1 MSTSKIQAQY
11 NRQTVVRTYHKKLTH
26 KKSDAEL
33 LQEALTQ
40 SNNIEAIK
48 ALYSSVGIVA
58 PEDQKAMSC
67 LLYRFKRC
75 NVYFNMLYQ
84 AFVEDNGKQ
93 AYFDLC
99 YLVLKT
105 IGDPEDFKEMYAMLK
120 TELEQNTAINR
131 RRVQG
136 QYFSSLRV
144 TPVQN
149 SDFDLSVMQADL
161 KQAAQ
166 LDAVENALDLSL
178 VYDYIINHCTK
189 SQRKV
194 IASYLSNNKK
204 IDSRALR
211 RIKDKLATPEF
222 KKLLQ
227 FI

>member
-1 MSTSKIQAQY
+1 MLTSKNQAQY
-11 NRQTVVRTYHKKLTH
+11 NRQTVVQSYHKKLTH

-40 SNNIEAIK
+40 SNNIDAIK
-48 ALYSSVGIVA
+48 ALYLSVGIVA
-58 PEDQKAMSC
+58 PEDQKALSC

-84 AFVEDNGKQ
+84 AFIEDNGRQ

-105 IGDPEDFKEMYAMLK
+105 IGDPEDFKEMYTMLK

-136 QYFSSLRV
+136 QYFSSLKV
-144 TPVQN
+144 ASQN
-149 SDFDLSVMQADL
+149 SDFDLEVLQADP

-166 LDAVENALDLSL
+166 LDAVENALDLAI
-178 VYDYIINHCTK
+178 VYDYIVNHCTK
-189 SQRKV
+189 SQRNV
-194 IASYLSNNKK
+194 IASYLSDNKK

-211 RIKDKLATPEF
+211 RIKDKLATSEF
-222 KKLLQ
+222 KSLLQ

>member
-1 MSTSKIQAQY
+1 MKKAITS
-11 NRQTVVRTYHKKLTH
+11 
-26 KKSDAEL
+26 
-33 LQEALTQ
+33 

-48 ALYSSVGIVA
+48 ALYLSVGIVA
-58 PEDQKAMSC
+58 LEDQKAMSC

-136 QYFSSLRV
+136 QYFSSLKV
-144 TPVQN
+144 ASQD

-166 LDAVENALDLSL
+166 LDAVENALDLAI

-189 SQRKV
+189 SQRQV
-194 IASYLSNNKK
+194 IADYLSNNKK

-211 RIKDKLATPEF
+211 RIKSKLATPEF
-222 KKLLQ
+222 KNLLQ

>member
-11 NRQTVVRTYHKKLTH
+11 NRQTVVRTHHKKLTH

-33 LQEALTQ
+33 LQETLTQ
-40 SNNIEAIK
+40 SNNIDAIK
-48 ALYSSVGIVA
+48 ALYLSVGIVA

-136 QYFSSLRV
+136 QYFSSLKV
-144 TPVQN
+144 VNQD
-149 SDFDLSVMQADL
+149 SDFDLEVMQADL

-166 LDAVENALDLSL
+166 LDAVENALDLAI
-178 VYDYIINHCTK
+178 VYDYIVNHCTK
-189 SQRKV
+189 NQRKV
-194 IASYLSNNKK
+194 IASFLSDGKK

-211 RIKDKLATPEF
+211 RIKEKLATPEF
-222 KKLLQ
+222 KRLLQ
-227 FI
+227 FV

>member
-1 MSTSKIQAQY
+1 MSTSKNQAQY

-136 QYFSSLRV
+136 QYFSSLKV
-144 TPVQN
+144 ASQD
-149 SDFDLSVMQADL
+149 SEFDLEVLQADL
-161 KQAAQ
+161 KQTAQ
-166 LDAVENALDLSL
+166 LEAVENALDLSI
-178 VYDYIINHCTK
+178 VYDYIVNHCTK

-211 RIKDKLATPEF
+211 RIKSKLATPEF
-222 KKLLQ
+222 KNLLQ

>member
-33 LQEALTQ
+33 MEKALTQ

-48 ALYSSVGIVA
+48 ALYLSVGIVA

-84 AFVEDNGKQ
+84 AFIEDNGKQ

-136 QYFSSLRV
+136 QYFSSLKV
-144 TPVQN
+144 ANQDSN
-149 SDFDLSVMQADL
+149 FDLEVLQADQ

-166 LDAVENALDLSL
+166 LDAVENALDLAI
-178 VYDYIINHCTK
+178 VYDYIVNHCTK

-211 RIKDKLATPEF
+211 RIKEKLATPEF
-222 KKLLQ
+222 KRLLQ

>member
-1 MSTSKIQAQY
+1 MLTSKIQAQY

-33 LQEALTQ
+33 LQDALTQ
-40 SNNIEAIK
+40 SNNIDAIK

-105 IGDPEDFKEMYAMLK
+105 IGDSEDYKALYTMLK
-120 TELEQNTAINR
+120 NELEQNTAINR

-136 QYFSSLRV
+136 QYFSSLKV
-144 TPVQN
+144 ASQD
-149 SDFDLSVMQADL
+149 SDFDLEVMQADL
-161 KQAAQ
+161 KQTAQ
-166 LDAVENALDLSL
+166 LDAVENAIDLTI

-189 SQRKV
+189 SQRQV
-194 IASYLSNNKK
+194 IASYLNDGKK

-211 RIKDKLATPEF
+211 RIKSKLATPEF

>member
-1 MSTSKIQAQY
+1 MSTSKNQAQY

-26 KKSDAEL
+26 KKTDAEL
-33 LQEALTQ
+33 LQEALA
-40 SNNIEAIK
+40 SANNIDAIK

-58 PEDQKAMSC
+58 EDEQKAMSC

-84 AFVEDNGKQ
+84 AFIEDNGKQ

-105 IGDPEDFKEMYAMLK
+105 IADPEDFKAMYSLLK
-120 TELEQNTAINR
+120 EELEQNTAINR
-131 RRVQG
+131 RRIQG
-136 QYFSSLRV
+136 QYFSSLKV
-144 TPVQN
+144 ASQN
-149 SDFDLSVMQADL
+149 SNFDLEVLQADQ

-166 LDAVENALDLSL
+166 LDAVENAMDLAI
-178 VYDYIINHCTK
+178 VYDYIVNHCTK
-189 SQRKV
+189 SQRQM

-211 RIKDKLATPEF
+211 RIKEKLATPEF
-222 KKLLQ
+222 KNLLQ

>member
-1 MSTSKIQAQY
+1 MSTNKNQALY
-11 NRQTVVRTYHKKLTH
+11 NRQTVVRTYHKMLTH

-33 LQEALTQ
+33 LQDALTS
-40 SNNIEAIK
+40 SNNIDAIK

-58 PEDQKAMSC
+58 PEDQRAMSC

-105 IGDPEDFKEMYAMLK
+105 IVDPEDFKAMYSLLK
-120 TELEQNTAINR
+120 EELEQNTAINR

-136 QYFSSLRV
+136 QYFSSLKV
-144 TPVQN
+144 ANQD
-149 SDFDLSVMQADL
+149 SDFDLEVLQADP

-166 LDAVENALDLSL
+166 LDAVENALDLAI

-189 SQRKV
+189 SQRQM

-211 RIKDKLATPEF
+211 RIKSKLATPEF
-222 KKLLQ
+222 KNLLQ

>member
-1 MSTSKIQAQY
+1 MLTSKEQAQY
-11 NRQTVVRTYHKKLTH
+11 NRQTVVRIYHKKLTH

-33 LQEALTQ
+33 LQEALA
-40 SNNIEAIK
+40 SANNIDAIK

-58 PEDQKAMSC
+58 EDEQKAMSC

-99 YLVLKT
+99 YLILKI
-105 IGDPEDFKEMYAMLK
+105 IGNPEDFKAMYSLLK
-120 TELEQNTAINR
+120 EELEQNTAINR
-131 RRVQG
+131 RRIQG

-149 SDFDLSVMQADL
+149 SDFDLEVLQADQ

-166 LDAVENALDLSL
+166 LDAVENAMDLSL

-189 SQRKV
+189 SQRRV

-211 RIKDKLATPEF
+211 RIKEKLATPEF
-222 KKLLQ
+222 KSLLQ

>member
-11 NRQTVVRTYHKKLTH
+11 NRQTVVRTYHKKLTN

-40 SNNIEAIK
+40 SNNIDAIK

-58 PEDQKAMSC
+58 PEDQRAMSC

-84 AFVEDNGKQ
+84 AFVEDNGRQ

-136 QYFSSLRV
+136 QYFSSLKV
-144 TPVQN
+144 ANQD
-149 SDFDLSVMQADL
+149 SEFDLRLLQADP

-166 LDAVENALDLSL
+166 LDAVENAIDLTII
-178 VYDYIINHCTK
+178 YDYIINHCTK

-194 IASYLSNNKK
+194 IAEYLSNNKK
-204 IDSRALR
+204 IDTRALR
-211 RIKDKLATPEF
+211 RIKSKLATPEF

>member
-1 MSTSKIQAQY
+1 MLTSKIQAQY

-33 LQEALTQ
+33 LQDALTQ
-40 SNNIEAIK
+40 SNNIDAIK

-136 QYFSSLRV
+136 QYFSSLKV
-144 TPVQN
+144 ASQD
-149 SDFDLSVMQADL
+149 SDFDLEVMQADL
-161 KQAAQ
+161 KQTAQ
-166 LDAVENALDLSL
+166 LDAVENAIDLTI

-189 SQRKV
+189 SQRQV
-194 IASYLSNNKK
+194 IASYLNDGKK

-211 RIKDKLATPEF
+211 RIKSKLATPEF

>member
-1 MSTSKIQAQY
+1 M
-11 NRQTVVRTYHKKLTH
+11 KK
-26 KKSDAEL
+26 
-33 LQEALTQ
+33 ALTQ

-105 IGDPEDFKEMYAMLK
+105 IDDPDDFKEMYAMLK

-136 QYFSSLRV
+136 QYFSSLKV
-144 TPVQN
+144 ASQD
-149 SDFDLSVMQADL
+149 SDFDLEVLQADL
-161 KQAAQ
+161 KQTAQ
-166 LDAVENALDLSL
+166 LDAVENAIDLTI

-189 SQRKV
+189 SQRRV
-194 IASYLSNNKK
+194 IASYLSNNNK

-211 RIKDKLATPEF
+211 RIKSKLATPEF
-222 KKLLQ
+222 KNLLQ

>member
-1 MSTSKIQAQY
+1 MLTSKIQAQY
-11 NRQTVVRTYHKKLTH
+11 NRQTVVRSYHKKLTH

-33 LQEALTQ
+33 LQDALTQ

-58 PEDQKAMSC
+58 PDEQKAMNC

-84 AFVEDNGKQ
+84 AFIEDNGKQ

-105 IGDPEDFKEMYAMLK
+105 IDDPEDFKEMYAMLK

-136 QYFSSLRV
+136 QYFSSLKV
-144 TPVQN
+144 ASQD
-149 SDFDLSVMQADL
+149 SEFDLEVLQADQ

-166 LDAVENALDLSL
+166 LDAVENALDLAI
-178 VYDYIINHCTK
+178 VYDYIVNHCTK

-211 RIKDKLATPEF
+211 RIKSKLATPEF
-222 KKLLQ
+222 KNLLQ

>member
-1 MSTSKIQAQY
+1 MSTTKNQAQY

-40 SNNIEAIK
+40 SNNIDAIK
-48 ALYSSVGIVA
+48 ALYLSVGIVA

-93 AYFDLC
+93 AFFDLC

-105 IGDPEDFKEMYAMLK
+105 IDNPEDFKAMYSLLK

-136 QYFSSLRV
+136 QYFSSLKV
-144 TPVQN
+144 ASQD
-149 SDFDLSVMQADL
+149 SDFDLEVLQADP

-166 LDAVENALDLSL
+166 LNAVENALDLAI
-178 VYDYIINHCTK
+178 VYDYIVNHCTK
-189 SQRKV
+189 NQRKV
-194 IASYLSNNKK
+194 IASFLSDGKK

-211 RIKDKLATPEF
+211 RIKEKLATPEF
-222 KKLLQ
+222 KRLLQ
-227 FI
+227 FV

>member
-1 MSTSKIQAQY
+1 MLTTKNQAKY

-26 KKSDAEL
+26 KTSDADL
-33 LQEALTQ
+33 MKKALAQ
-40 SNNIEAIK
+40 SNNIDAIK
-48 ALYSSVGIVA
+48 ALYLSVGIVA
-58 PEDQKAMSC
+58 PEEQKAMSC

-84 AFVEDNGKQ
+84 AFIEDNGRQ

-105 IGDPEDFKEMYAMLK
+105 IDDQEDFKEMYAMLK

-136 QYFSSLRV
+136 QYFSSLKV
-144 TPVQN
+144 ANQDSN
-149 SDFDLSVMQADL
+149 FDLEVMQADL
-161 KQAAQ
+161 KQTEQ
-166 LDAVENALDLSL
+166 LDAVENAMDLAL
-178 VYDYIINHCTK
+178 VYDYINNRCTK
-189 SQRKV
+189 SQRRM

-211 RIKDKLATPEF
+211 RIKDKLGTPEF

>member
-1 MSTSKIQAQY
+1 MSTTKNQAQY

-33 LQEALTQ
+33 LQETLTQ
-40 SNNIEAIK
+40 SNNIDAIK
-48 ALYSSVGIVA
+48 ALYLSVGIVA

-84 AFVEDNGKQ
+84 AFIEDNGKQ

-136 QYFSSLRV
+136 QYFSSLKV
-144 TPVQN
+144 ASQD
-149 SDFDLSVMQADL
+149 SDFDLEVLQADP

-166 LDAVENALDLSL
+166 LNAVENALDLAI
-178 VYDYIINHCTK
+178 VYDYIVNHCTK
-189 SQRKV
+189 NQRKV
-194 IASYLSNNKK
+194 IASFLSDGKK

-211 RIKDKLATPEF
+211 RIKEKLATPEF
-222 KKLLQ
+222 KRLLQ
-227 FI
+227 FV

>member
-1 MSTSKIQAQY
+1 MLTSKIQAQY

-33 LQEALTQ
+33 LQDALTS
-40 SNNIEAIK
+40 SNNIAAIK
-48 ALYSSVGIVA
+48 ALYSSAGIVA
-58 PEDQKAMSC
+58 PDEQKAMNC

-84 AFVEDNGKQ
+84 AFIEDNGKQ

-136 QYFSSLRV
+136 QYFSSLKV
-144 TPVQN
+144 ASQD
-149 SDFDLSVMQADL
+149 SDFDLRVLQADQ

-166 LDAVENALDLSL
+166 LDAVENALDLAI
-178 VYDYIINHCTK
+178 VCDYIVNHCTK

-211 RIKDKLATPEF
+211 RIKSKLATPEF
-222 KKLLQ
+222 KNLLQ

>member
-11 NRQTVVRTYHKKLTH
+11 NRQTVVRIYHKTLTH

-40 SNNIEAIK
+40 SNNIDAIK
-48 ALYSSVGIVA
+48 ALYLSVGIVA

-136 QYFSSLRV
+136 QYFSSLKV
-144 TPVQN
+144 VNQD
-149 SDFDLSVMQADL
+149 SDFDLEVMQADL

-166 LDAVENALDLSL
+166 LDAVENALDLAI
-178 VYDYIINHCTK
+178 VYDYIVNHCTK

-194 IASYLSNNKK
+194 IASFLSDGKK

-211 RIKDKLATPEF
+211 RIKEKLATPEF

>member
-1 MSTSKIQAQY
+1 MSTSKNQAQY

-33 LQEALTQ
+33 LQEALTS
-40 SNNIEAIK
+40 SNNIAAIK
-48 ALYSSVGIVA
+48 ALYLSVGIVA

-84 AFVEDNGKQ
+84 AFIEDNGKQ

-105 IGDPEDFKEMYAMLK
+105 IGDPEDYKALYTMLK
-120 TELEQNTAINR
+120 NELEQNTAINR

-136 QYFSSLRV
+136 QYFSSLKV
-144 TPVQN
+144 ASQD
-149 SDFDLSVMQADL
+149 SEFDLSVLQADL

-166 LDAVENALDLSL
+166 LDAVENALDLAI
-178 VYDYIINHCTK
+178 VYDYIVNHCTK

-211 RIKDKLATPEF
+211 RIKSKLATPEF
-222 KKLLQ
+222 KSLLQ

>member
-1 MSTSKIQAQY
+1 M
-11 NRQTVVRTYHKKLTH
+11 
-26 KKSDAEL
+26 

-58 PEDQKAMSC
+58 EDEQKAMSC

-105 IGDPEDFKEMYAMLK
+105 IGNPEDFKEMYAMLK

-136 QYFSSLRV
+136 QYFSSLKV
-144 TPVQN
+144 ASQA
-149 SDFDLSVMQADL
+149 SDFDLEQTQADI

-166 LDAVENALDLSL
+166 LNAVENAMDLSL

-189 SQRKV
+189 SQRQV

-211 RIKDKLATPEF
+211 RIKSKLATPEF
-222 KKLLQ
+222 KNLLQ

>member
-11 NRQTVVRTYHKKLTH
+11 NRQTVVRSYHKKLTH

-40 SNNIEAIK
+40 SNNIDAIK
-48 ALYSSVGIVA
+48 ALYLSVGIVA
-58 PEDQKAMSC
+58 PDDQKAMSC

-136 QYFSSLRV
+136 QYFSSLKV
-144 TPVQN
+144 VNQD
-149 SDFDLSVMQADL
+149 SDFDLEVMQADL

-166 LDAVENALDLSL
+166 LDAVENALDLAI

-194 IASYLSNNKK
+194 IASFLSDGKK

-211 RIKDKLATPEF
+211 RIKEKLATPDF
-222 KKLLQ
+222 KNLLQ

>member
-1 MSTSKIQAQY
+1 M
-11 NRQTVVRTYHKKLTH
+11 
-26 KKSDAEL
+26 

-40 SNNIEAIK
+40 SNNIDAIK
-48 ALYSSVGIVA
+48 ALYLSVGIVT

-136 QYFSSLRV
+136 QYFSSLKV
-144 TPVQN
+144 ASQN
-149 SDFDLSVMQADL
+149 SDFDLEVLQADP

-166 LDAVENALDLSL
+166 LDAVENALDLAI
-178 VYDYIINHCTK
+178 VYDYIVNHCTK

-194 IASYLSNNKK
+194 IASYLSDNKK
-204 IDSRALR
+204 IDSRALC
-211 RIKDKLATPEF
+211 RIKDKLATSDF
-222 KKLLQ
+222 KSLLQ

>member
-1 MSTSKIQAQY
+1 MLTSKIQAQY
-11 NRQTVVRTYHKKLTH
+11 NRQTVVRSYHKKLTH

-33 LQEALTQ
+33 MKKALTQ
-40 SNNIEAIK
+40 SNNIDAIK
-48 ALYSSVGIVA
+48 ALYLSVGIVA

-136 QYFSSLRV
+136 QYFSSLKV
-144 TPVQN
+144 ANQD
-149 SDFDLSVMQADL
+149 SDFDLRVLQADP
-161 KQAAQ
+161 KQVAQ
-166 LDAVENALDLSL
+166 LDAVENAIDLTII
-178 VYDYIINHCTK
+178 YDYIINHCTK
-189 SQRKV
+189 SQRRM
-194 IASYLSNNKK
+194 IAEYLSNNKK
-204 IDSRALR
+204 IDSRALC
-211 RIKDKLATPEF
+211 RIKSKLATPEF
-222 KKLLQ
+222 KELLQ

>member
-1 MSTSKIQAQY
+1 MSTNKNQAQY

-48 ALYSSVGIVA
+48 ALYLSVGIVA

-105 IGDPEDFKEMYAMLK
+105 IADPEDFKAMYSLLK
-120 TELEQNTAINR
+120 EELEQNTAINR

-136 QYFSSLRV
+136 QYFSSLKV
-144 TPVQN
+144 ASQD
-149 SDFDLSVMQADL
+149 SEFDLEVLQADG

-166 LDAVENALDLSL
+166 LEAVENALDLTI

-189 SQRKV
+189 SQRQV

-211 RIKDKLATPEF
+211 RIKSKLATPEF
-222 KKLLQ
+222 KTLLQ

>member
-1 MSTSKIQAQY
+1 MSTSKNQAQY

-136 QYFSSLRV
+136 QYFSSLKV
-144 TPVQN
+144 ASQD
-149 SDFDLSVMQADL
+149 SEFDLEVLQADL
-161 KQAAQ
+161 KQTAQ
-166 LDAVENALDLSL
+166 LEAVENALDLSI
-178 VYDYIINHCTK
+178 VYDYIVNHCTK
-189 SQRKV
+189 SQRQV

-211 RIKDKLATPEF
+211 RIKDKLATSEF
-222 KKLLQ
+222 KTLLQ

>member
-11 NRQTVVRTYHKKLTH
+11 NRQTVVRSYHKKLTH

-33 LQEALTQ
+33 LQDALTS
-40 SNNIEAIK
+40 SNNIDAIK

-58 PEDQKAMSC
+58 SDEQKAMSC

-84 AFVEDNGKQ
+84 AFIEDNGKQ

-105 IGDPEDFKEMYAMLK
+105 VSDPTDFKEMYTMLK

-136 QYFSSLRV
+136 QYFSSLKV
-144 TPVQN
+144 ASQD
-149 SDFDLSVMQADL
+149 SDFDLRLLQADP

-194 IASYLSNNKK
+194 IAEYLSNNKK
-204 IDSRALR
+204 IDTRALR
-211 RIKDKLATPEF
+211 RIKSKLATPEF

>member
-58 PEDQKAMSC
+58 PEDQKTMSC

>member
-1 MSTSKIQAQY
+1 M
-11 NRQTVVRTYHKKLTH
+11 
-26 KKSDAEL
+26 
-33 LQEALTQ
+33 LQDALTS
-40 SNNIEAIK
+40 SNNIAAIK
-48 ALYSSVGIVA
+48 ALYLSVGIVA

-84 AFVEDNGKQ
+84 AFIEDNGKQ

-105 IGDPEDFKEMYAMLK
+105 IGDPEDYKALYTMLK
-120 TELEQNTAINR
+120 NELEQNTAINR

-136 QYFSSLRV
+136 QYFSSLKV
-144 TPVQN
+144 ANQD
-149 SDFDLSVMQADL
+149 SDFDLRVLQADP

-166 LDAVENALDLSL
+166 LDAVENALDLAI
-178 VYDYIINHCTK
+178 VYDYIVNHCTK
-189 SQRKV
+189 SQRQM
-194 IASYLSNNKK
+194 IAEYLSNNKK

-211 RIKDKLATPEF
+211 RIKEKLATPEF

>member
-1 MSTSKIQAQY
+1 MSTSKNQAQY

-33 LQEALTQ
+33 LQEAITQ

-48 ALYSSVGIVA
+48 ALYLSVGIVA
-58 PEDQKAMSC
+58 SDEQKAMSC

-99 YLVLKT
+99 YLILKT

-136 QYFSSLRV
+136 QYFSSLKV
-144 TPVQN
+144 ASQD
-149 SDFDLSVMQADL
+149 SEFDLEVLQADF
-161 KQAAQ
+161 KQTEQ
-166 LDAVENALDLSL
+166 LNAVENAIDLTI

-189 SQRKV
+189 SQRQM

-204 IDSRALR
+204 IDSKALR
-211 RIKDKLATPEF
+211 RIKSKLATPEF
-222 KKLLQ
+222 KNLLQ

>member
-1 MSTSKIQAQY
+1 
-11 NRQTVVRTYHKKLTH
+11 
-26 KKSDAEL
+26 
-33 LQEALTQ
+33 
-40 SNNIEAIK
+40 
-48 ALYSSVGIVA
+48 
-58 PEDQKAMSC
+58 MSC

-84 AFVEDNGKQ
+84 AFVEDNGRQ

-136 QYFSSLRV
+136 QYFSSLKV
-144 TPVQN
+144 ANQD
-149 SDFDLSVMQADL
+149 SEFDLRLLQADP

-166 LDAVENALDLSL
+166 LDAVENAIDLTII
-178 VYDYIINHCTK
+178 YDYIINHCTK

-194 IASYLSNNKK
+194 IAEYLSNNKK
-204 IDSRALR
+204 IDTRALR
-211 RIKDKLATPEF
+211 RIKSKLATPEF

>member
-40 SNNIEAIK
+40 TNNIDAIK
-48 ALYSSVGIVA
+48 ALYLSVGIVA

-84 AFVEDNGKQ
+84 AFIEDNGKQ

-136 QYFSSLRV
+136 QYFSSLKV
-144 TPVQN
+144 ASQD
-149 SDFDLSVMQADL
+149 SDFDLEVLQADP

-166 LDAVENALDLSL
+166 LNAVENALDLAI
-178 VYDYIINHCTK
+178 VYDYIVNHCTK
-189 SQRKV
+189 NQRKV
-194 IASYLSNNKK
+194 IASFLSDGKK

-211 RIKDKLATPEF
+211 RIKEKLATPEF
-222 KKLLQ
+222 KRLLQ
-227 FI
+227 FV

>member
-33 LQEALTQ
+33 LQETLTQ
-40 SNNIEAIK
+40 SNNIDAIK
-48 ALYSSVGIVA
+48 ALYLSVGIVA

-84 AFVEDNGKQ
+84 AFIEDNGKQ

-136 QYFSSLRV
+136 QYFSSLKV
-144 TPVQN
+144 ASQD
-149 SDFDLSVMQADL
+149 SDFDLEVLQADP

-166 LDAVENALDLSL
+166 LNAVENALDLAI
-178 VYDYIINHCTK
+178 VYDYIVNHCTK
-189 SQRKV
+189 NQRKV
-194 IASYLSNNKK
+194 IASFLSDGKK

-211 RIKDKLATPEF
+211 RIKEKLATPEF
-222 KKLLQ
+222 KRLLQ
-227 FI
+227 FV

>member
-11 NRQTVVRTYHKKLTH
+11 NRQTVVRSYHKKLTH

-58 PEDQKAMSC
+58 PEDQRAMSC

-84 AFVEDNGKQ
+84 AFIEDNGKQ
-93 AYFDLC
+93 AFFDLC

-105 IGDPEDFKEMYAMLK
+105 IGDPEDYKALYTMLK
-120 TELEQNTAINR
+120 NELEQNTAINR

-136 QYFSSLRV
+136 QYFSSLKV
-144 TPVQN
+144 ASQD
-149 SDFDLSVMQADL
+149 SDFDLEQLQADP

-166 LDAVENALDLSL
+166 LEAVENALDLSL

-189 SQRKV
+189 SQRQV
-194 IASYLSNNKK
+194 IAEYLSNNKK

-211 RIKDKLATPEF
+211 RIKSKLATPEF

>member
-1 MSTSKIQAQY
+1 M
-11 NRQTVVRTYHKKLTH
+11 
-26 KKSDAEL
+26 

-48 ALYSSVGIVA
+48 ALYLSVGIVA

-105 IGDPEDFKEMYAMLK
+105 IADPEDFKAMYSLLK
-120 TELEQNTAINR
+120 EELEQNTAINR

-136 QYFSSLRV
+136 QYFSSLKV
-144 TPVQN
+144 ASQD
-149 SDFDLSVMQADL
+149 SEFDLEVLQADG

-166 LDAVENALDLSL
+166 LEAVENALDLTI

-189 SQRKV
+189 SQRQV

-211 RIKDKLATPEF
+211 RIKSKLATPEF
-222 KKLLQ
+222 KTLLQ

>member
-1 MSTSKIQAQY
+1 M
-11 NRQTVVRTYHKKLTH
+11 
-26 KKSDAEL
+26 
-33 LQEALTQ
+33 LQDALTQ

-58 PEDQKAMSC
+58 LDEQKAMSC

-84 AFVEDNGKQ
+84 AFIEDNGKQ

-105 IGDPEDFKEMYAMLK
+105 VDEPENYKALYTMLK

-136 QYFSSLRV
+136 QYFSSLKV
-144 TPVQN
+144 ANQD
-149 SDFDLSVMQADL
+149 SEFDLSVMQADL

-166 LDAVENALDLSL
+166 LEAVENALDLAI
-178 VYDYIINHCTK
+178 VYDYIVNHCTK

-194 IASYLSNNKK
+194 IASYLSDSKK

-211 RIKDKLATPEF
+211 RIKSKLATPEF
-222 KKLLQ
+222 RKLLQ

>member
-1 MSTSKIQAQY
+1 MLTSKNQAQY

-33 LQEALTQ
+33 LQETLTS

-136 QYFSSLRV
+136 QYFSSLKV
-144 TPVQN
+144 ASQN
-149 SDFDLSVMQADL
+149 LNFDLEVLQADQ

-166 LDAVENALDLSL
+166 LTAVENAMDLAI
-178 VYDYIINHCTK
+178 VYDYIVNHCTK
-189 SQRKV
+189 SQRQM

-211 RIKDKLATPEF
+211 RIKEKLATPEF
-222 KKLLQ
+222 KNLLQ

>member
-1 MSTSKIQAQY
+1 MLTSKIQAQY
-11 NRQTVVRTYHKKLTH
+11 NRQTVVRSYHKKLTH

-33 LQEALTQ
+33 LQDALTQ

-58 PEDQKAMSC
+58 PDEQKAMNC

-105 IGDPEDFKEMYAMLK
+105 IGDPNDFKEMYAMLK

-136 QYFSSLRV
+136 QYFSSLKV
-144 TPVQN
+144 ASQD
-149 SDFDLSVMQADL
+149 SEFDLEVLQADQ

-166 LDAVENALDLSL
+166 LDAVENALDLAI
-178 VYDYIINHCTK
+178 VYDYIVNHCTK

-211 RIKDKLATPEF
+211 RIKSKLATPEF
-222 KKLLQ
+222 KNLLQ

>member
-1 MSTSKIQAQY
+1 M
-11 NRQTVVRTYHKKLTH
+11 KK
-26 KKSDAEL
+26 
-33 LQEALTQ
+33 ALTQ
-40 SNNIEAIK
+40 SNNIDAIK
-48 ALYSSVGIVA
+48 ALYLSVGIVA

-136 QYFSSLRV
+136 QYFSSLKV
-144 TPVQN
+144 ANQD
-149 SDFDLSVMQADL
+149 SDFDLRVLQADP
-161 KQAAQ
+161 KQVAQ
-166 LDAVENALDLSL
+166 LDAVENAIDLTII
-178 VYDYIINHCTK
+178 YDYIINHCTK
-189 SQRKV
+189 SQRRM
-194 IASYLSNNKK
+194 IAEYLSNNKK
-204 IDSRALR
+204 IDSRALC
-211 RIKDKLATPEF
+211 RIKSKLATPEF
-222 KKLLQ
+222 KELLQ